1 MPQGLKNFPATFNR
15 RVTHLLSSVRNFVP
29 IYFDDVFV
37 HSWAVN
43 GKTDVGVHK
52 EHLRKLLGLVRKH
65 MRYANLKKCFF
76 GASEIEREVRNLWTS
91 RTLRL
96 LFTSSGTTVA
106 CSVSDADTPETMRV
120 SAQRLCTRPGA
131 DVAMPGIA
139 AINKKRAEPVG
150 SGRPTGSAVTH
161 VYNGHATLKTAA
173 PSERDSHCKKQDDKP
188 NLVILK
194 IRSKRE
200 NSLRA
205 LVDSGASNNF
215 IRQQSLSQLN
225 FEVVDTP
232 RSVLEV
238 RLATG
243 ATVRTEKRVVRV
255 RFSYKHRV
263 FVENLIVLD
272 LDDKFDV

>member
-1 MPQGLKNFPATFNR
+1 M
-15 RVTHLLSSVRNFVP
+15 
-29 IYFDDVFV
+29 
-37 HSWAVN
+37 
-43 GKTDVGVHK
+43 
-52 EHLRKLLGLVRKH
+52 
-65 MRYANLKKCFF
+65 
-76 GASEIEREVRNLWTS
+76 
-91 RTLRL
+91 LRL
-96 LFTSSGTTVA
+96 LVTSSGTTVA
-106 CSVSDADTPETMRV
+106 CGVSDADTPGTLRV

-139 AINKKRAEPVG
+139 AINKKTREPVG
-150 SGRPTGSAVTH
+150 AGRPTGSAVTR
-161 VYNGHATLKTAA
+161 VYNGHAALKTAA

-215 IRQQSLSQLN
+215 VRQQSLSKLN
-225 FEVVDTP
+225 FEDVDTP
-232 RSVLEV
+232 RSALEV

-272 LDDKFDV
+272 LDDKFDLVLGMPWLARHDPVVIWEKRTLVRFGRNATEIDGPVSVAHAQQGASDHLARRGKTATSSRRGAPCWGRTEFCWASGRQRATRPSPEESWGLL

>member
-1 MPQGLKNFPATFNR
+1 
-15 RVTHLLSSVRNFVP
+15 
-29 IYFDDVFV
+29 
-37 HSWAVN
+37 
-43 GKTDVGVHK
+43 
-52 EHLRKLLGLVRKH
+52 
-65 MRYANLKKCFF
+65 
-76 GASEIEREVRNLWTS
+76 
-91 RTLRL
+91 
-96 LFTSSGTTVA
+96 
-106 CSVSDADTPETMRV
+106 MRV
-120 SAQRLCTRPGA
+120 SAQRLCNKPEAG
-131 DVAMPGIA
+131 VAGIT
-139 AINKKRAEPVG
+139 AINKKKRAEPVG
-150 SGRPTGSAVTH
+150 AGHPTGSAVTR

-215 IRQQSLSQLN
+215 VRQQSLPKLN
-225 FEVVDTP
+225 FEDVDTP

-263 FVENLIVLD
+263 FVKNLIVSD
-272 LDDKFDV
+272 LDDKFDYVLGMPWLARYDPVVYWEKRTIVRLYASDATRQRAMALSVPCMHRKAHSITPLRQLRVLQPPVPTHKSQRLRQSLNQSQIRNQI